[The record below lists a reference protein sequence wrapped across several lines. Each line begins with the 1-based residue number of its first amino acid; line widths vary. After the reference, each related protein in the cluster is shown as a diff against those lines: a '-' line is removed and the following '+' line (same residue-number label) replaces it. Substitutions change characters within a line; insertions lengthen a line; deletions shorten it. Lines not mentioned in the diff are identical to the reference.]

1 MLLPPKPIEGA
12 RTSARELTVPY
23 VCPKCIEL
31 IPRAEMCP
39 QHKVYSVHMEQR
51 EYEENVKRWD
61 EEFAA
66 IERKTA

>member
-1 MLLPPKPIEGA
+1 
-12 RTSARELTVPY
+12 VPY

-39 QHKVYSVHMEQR
+39 QHRGVYSEWMDQH
-51 EYEENVKRWD
+51 EYDENVKRWE

>member
-1 MLLPPKPIEGA
+1 
-12 RTSARELTVPY
+12 VPY